1 MKLSLA
7 AGSVA
12 VAGLL
17 LFGLAGPAHWMG
29 VPLESAL
36 TLVRWSA
43 YVALAGALLSAGAGV
58 WARRTGRRGP
68 LAVSAL
74 AVLLGVLS
82 AAVAYG
88 WQRSAWNAP
97 LVWDVSTDLENPPE
111 FEALLD
117 RRQNDGQALARTP
130 GVDLLQRQHYPD
142 LAPLVLAQPAS
153 VVFERA
159 RLVADNLGWDIAVSD
174 PVAGRIEAT
183 DTTRWFGFTDD
194 IVVRVTPWGA
204 GTRVDV
210 RSAAR
215 RGGRDTGTN
224 AQRVRRFL
232 AALEE
237 R

>member
-17 LFGLAGPAHWMG
+17 LFGLAGPMHWMG
-29 VPLESAL
+29 LPLERAL

-43 YVALAGALLSAGAGV
+43 YVALLGAALSAGAGW

-82 AAVAYG
+82 SAVSYG

-97 LVWDVSTDLENPPE
+97 PVFDVSTDLENPPE
-111 FEALLD
+111 FEALVE
-117 RRQNDGQALARTP
+117 RRQNSQLLSRTRA
-130 GVDLLQRQHYPD
+130 VDLLQRQHYPD
-142 LAPLVLAQPAS
+142 LAPLVLSEPAP
-153 VVFERA
+153 VIFERA
-159 RLVADNLGWDIAVSD
+159 RLVADNLGWTIVASD
-174 PVAGRIEAT
+174 PEAGRIEAT
-183 DTTRWFGFTDD
+183 ETTRWFGFTDD

-204 GTRVDV
+204 GARVDV

-215 RGGRDTGTN
+215 SGGRDAGTN
-224 AQRVRRFL
+224 ARRVRRFL